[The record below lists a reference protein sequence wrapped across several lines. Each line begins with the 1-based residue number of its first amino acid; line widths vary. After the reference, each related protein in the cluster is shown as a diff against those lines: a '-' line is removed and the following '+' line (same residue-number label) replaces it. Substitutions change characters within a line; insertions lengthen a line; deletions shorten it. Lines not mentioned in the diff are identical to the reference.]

1 MSKRQKRT
9 GILSLFVCLFIFMGA
24 AVLSVFGFTAKA
36 DAAAYTLTFAE
47 EKSLSDSADGWSVAG
62 KETGGISYSE
72 GIVSIDYDGGTNNDG
87 ILAIRSGLNL
97 VNGEQYGVS
106 IDYKG
111 VNGVASFH
119 LYVGETV
126 IQAWLGAVDTGW
138 TNYTAEFTFDGN
150 DYALLKWVGDS
161 KNLQVKNFVISKKY
175 DTRAMEDDAAI
186 GELPT
191 IPKKEGY
198 RGYWTIDGVEIS
210 ATTKYTFGADK
221 TAKLVYEKAGT
232 KYTLTF
238 AEETENLAGS
248 IDGWSN
254 AGVGTNGIAASNGEI
269 QVDFNTVSTANYYN
283 VSVFNSVNGKTYTIK
298 YEHKSTGTG
307 NSADYH
313 LFHGNWSGAIKDWIG
328 APTEWSEQTISYT
341 ANTNGETL
349 IFQSAG
355 GNKSLQF
362 RNFTITEV
370 VNTREIEDN
379 AAIGEL
385 PTIPKKEGYRGYWTI
400 DGVEISATTK
410 YTFGANKTAKLVYEE
425 LAVEKNSVSGVSI
438 SLNGDIALNFYV
450 KVIDDAK
457 VYFTVD
463 GVKTETANYVAKDGE
478 NYNRVYSCS
487 VAAKD
492 YDKNILLTIG
502 DDDKQISAQASVKQ
516 YIAVAK
522 TEYQSNEELL
532 ALINALEKYCEAA
545 KKYFAKESVQNVDFA
560 DENIVNYKAA
570 KSGTLPAGVT
580 IKVSLILETKTT
592 IRIYLSGEN
601 AATIACKIDGVAV
614 TPIEKDGS
622 YYIEKA
628 GIAAKDLD
636 KTYTFDI
643 GSASVYFSAFSYVQ
657 AVAEQNSDANLV
669 KTVKALY
676 NYGVAANVYF
686 PDAESVSAKTDMSKT
701 VALANKLENGVQGSY
716 LGANKSLYTVSNGNM
731 TLTHRLNRE
740 ASGMLVSALKAK
752 NGGVYLSDT
761 IDPYLTVADKTVYG
775 SVSKNIQR
783 YSVTDGTTPLSE
795 AACSPYINVNKF
807 GYYYYQ
813 VNVRN
818 LNFGNDLYLDKT
830 YHIYSDRM
838 YQQYRL
844 INNGTQ
850 AATAD
855 VFGFEAKISLSA
867 ISEFEIYDG
876 TERVSSIEQS
886 GAGRAFSSLQYAAF
900 DISGVGVVAFINTCE
915 NCTFWIINTG
925 DYIYVRQYVAVGTLN
940 AKASMEFGSRIYT
953 DYAHNFDGV
962 KAANEIERNPL
973 TAGNISVSGDGA
985 EFVGYN
991 NITGYY
997 VFKINGTTFAQAA
1010 ADPDKKY
1017 IEKITVNSP
1026 DEREVFFYVHSTSL
1040 LEGAAITDEN
1050 NLLMP
1055 IGVQV
1060 SKNFDHEKEEPIYD
1074 PNDEMYGDTIFPFA
1088 AEKNKSITLSVVNVY
1103 QNWGKYAAKQLSSV
1117 SYYVAYYH
1125 LSTGVRETNCIA
1137 PYFATFENKDDY
1149 GAWILPDFR
1158 GASCDGQAKTVGTAD
1173 SIQKNSVG
1181 EMSGVSNG
1189 TDSGVYQSSQIN
1201 SEGLVYADL
1210 NYSYISAD
1218 GAYKYAY
1225 RHVEMPQNDESRTYY
1240 TVEIEFL
1247 KNTSLKYSEFR
1258 IFGFGPVTG
1267 GKNYSKAVY
1276 IGTDGKVTE
1285 INPSQ
1290 NINSTSVIINKFTP
1304 KLYALQKGSSY
1315 FAYYGLESSGREQGN
1330 FGLIVK
1336 NYAITVNG
1344 VASDMGLALY
1354 NDRVSKGG
1362 SYVNRASLTIA
1373 QDTTFV
1379 QGDKIIVN
1387 VILLPYGT
1395 ATQTDYANVK
1405 KVYEDSVMNAIA
1417 VNAEVGTAVSDEY
1430 VPTISTTN
1438 NIAVFT
1444 LSGGCSENNAV
1455 GVNYAI
1461 NVSGINKLGRLKVEK
1476 MNENGEWEEVVFS
1489 SESGFDGYSVKYE
1502 NEKFDYS
1509 FIVTKTTTSATYR
1522 VTVA

>member
-1 MSKRQKRT
+1 MTKRQKRT
-9 GILSLFVCLFIFMGA
+9 GILCLFMCLFAFMGA

-36 DAAAYTLTFAE
+36 DAA
-47 EKSLSDSADGWSVAG
+47 V
-62 KETGGISYSE
+62 
-72 GIVSIDYDGGTNNDG
+72 
-87 ILAIRSGLNL
+87 
-97 VNGEQYGVS
+97 
-106 IDYKG
+106 
-111 VNGVASFH
+111 
-119 LYVGETV
+119 
-126 IQAWLGAVDTGW
+126 
-138 TNYTAEFTFDGN
+138 
-150 DYALLKWVGDS
+150 
-161 KNLQVKNFVISKKY
+161 
-175 DTRAMEDDAAI
+175 
-186 GELPT
+186 
-191 IPKKEGY
+191 
-198 RGYWTIDGVEIS
+198 
-210 ATTKYTFGADK
+210 
-221 TAKLVYEKAGT
+221 
-232 KYTLTF
+232 YTLTF
-238 AEETENLAGS
+238 AEETENLASS

-355 GNKSLQF
+355 GNKNLQF

-385 PTIPKKEGYRGYWTI
+385 PAIPEKEGYRGYWAI

-463 GVKTETANYVAKDGE
+463 GVKTEAANYVAKDGE

-502 DDDKQISAQASVKQ
+502 DDKQISAQASVKQ

-522 TEYQSNEELL
+522 TEYQSNEELSE
-532 ALINALEKYCEAA
+532 LINALEKYCEAA
-545 KKYFAKESVQNVDFA
+545 KKYFAKETVQDVDFA
-560 DENIVNYKAA
+560 DENVANFKAA

-601 AATIACKIDGVAV
+601 AATTVCKIDGVAV
-614 TPIEKDGS
+614 TPIEKGGS

-628 GIAAKDLD
+628 DIAAKDLD

-657 AVAEQNSDANLV
+657 AVSEQNSDADLV

-676 NYGVAANVYF
+676 NYGVAANAYF
-686 PDAESVSAKTDMSKT
+686 PDAESVSAKTNMAKT

-716 LGANKSLYTVSNGNM
+716 SGADKSLYTVSNGNM

-795 AACSPYINVNKF
+795 AACSPYVNVNKF

-867 ISEFEIYDG
+867 ISKFEIYDG

-886 GAGRAFSSLQYAAF
+886 GAGRVFSSLQYAAF
-900 DISGVGVVAFINTCE
+900 DISGVGVIAFINTCE

-940 AKASMEFGSRIYT
+940 AKASVEFGSRIYT
-953 DYAHNFDGV
+953 DSAHNFDGV

-973 TAGNISVSGDGA
+973 TAENISVSGDGA

-997 VFKINGTTFAQAA
+997 VFKISGTTFAQAA

-1074 PNDEMYGDTIFPFA
+1074 PDDEMYGDTIFPFA
-1088 AEKNKSITLSVVNVY
+1088 AEKNKSITLSVVNIY

-1158 GASCDGQAKTVGTAD
+1158 GASCDGQAKTDGTAD

-1218 GAYKYAY
+1218 GAYRYTY

-1267 GKNYSKAVY
+1267 GNNYSKAVY

-1336 NYAITVNG
+1336 NYEITVNG
-1344 VASDMGLALY
+1344 VASDIGLALY

-1373 QDTTFV
+1373 QDTTFE

-1395 ATQTDYANVK
+1395 ATQTDYDNVK
-1405 KVYEDSVMNAIA
+1405 KVYEDSAVNAIA
-1417 VNAEVGTAVSDEY
+1417 VKADVGTVVSDEY
-1430 VPTISTTN
+1430 VPTVSTTN

-1444 LSGGCSENNAV
+1444 LSGGCSANNAV
-1455 GVNYAI
+1455 GVYYAI

-1476 MNENGEWEEVVFS
+1476 MNGNGVWEEVVLS
-1489 SESGFDGYSVKYE
+1489 SESGFDGYSVKYK
-1502 NEKFDYS
+1502 NGKFDYS
-1509 FIVTKTTTSATYR
+1509 FIVTKTTANATYR

>member
-72 GIVSIDYDGGTNNDG
+72 GIVSIDYDGGTENTGG

-97 VNGEQYGVS
+97 VNGEQYNVS
-106 IDYKG
+106 LDYKG
-111 VNGVASFH
+111 PNGGVSFH
-119 LYVGETV
+119 LFVGETLV
-126 IQAWLGAVDTGW
+126 KDWLGAVDTDW
-138 TNYTAEFTFDGN
+138 TNFTTAFTFDGN
-150 DYALLKWVGDS
+150 DHIGFKWVGSS

-175 DTRAMEDDAAI
+175 DTRAMEDDA
-186 GELPT
+186 E
-191 IPKKEGY
+191 
-198 RGYWTIDGVEIS
+198 
-210 ATTKYTFGADK
+210 
-221 TAKLVYEKAGT
+221 
-232 KYTLTF
+232 
-238 AEETENLAGS
+238 
-248 IDGWSN
+248 
-254 AGVGTNGIAASNGEI
+254 
-269 QVDFNTVSTANYYN
+269 
-283 VSVFNSVNGKTYTIK
+283 
-298 YEHKSTGTG
+298 
-307 NSADYH
+307 
-313 LFHGNWSGAIKDWIG
+313 
-328 APTEWSEQTISYT
+328 
-341 ANTNGETL
+341 
-349 IFQSAG
+349 
-355 GNKSLQF
+355 
-362 RNFTITEV
+362 
-370 VNTREIEDN
+370 
-379 AAIGEL
+379 IGEL

-775 SVSKNIQR
+775 SVSENIQR

-1290 NINSTSVIINKFTP
+1290 NINSTSVIKNKFTP